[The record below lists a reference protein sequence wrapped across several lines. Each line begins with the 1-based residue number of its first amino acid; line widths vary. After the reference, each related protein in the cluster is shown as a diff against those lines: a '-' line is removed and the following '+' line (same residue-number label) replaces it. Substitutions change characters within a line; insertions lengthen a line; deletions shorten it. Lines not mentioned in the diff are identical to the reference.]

1 MKGTNQGRNQGKSC
15 LATANFN
22 RLSVNHCINFS
33 ADSDDHL
40 IFDAFPYDAYDIQ
53 IGFMR
58 KLYETLE
65 CGGIGLFESP
75 TGMHIHLKRGLF
87 RLFAVEII

>member
-1 MKGTNQGRNQGKSC
+1 MEGANQGKSW
-15 LATANFN
+15 LTTAAFN
-22 RLSVNHCINFS
+22 RLSLSTHHRVEFF
-33 ADSDDHL
+33 ADRNNDQ

-75 TGMHIHLKRGLF
+75 TGMKMSSF
-87 RLFAVEII
+87 RLFD